1 MGVCNKCRAYGC
13 PSAISCDECYRE
25 TIERLNND
33 NEKLKKY
40 NFKLREFLMN
50 FSSGISY
57 SEPGISKLVNDFLE
71 SVGEPPSCVFEL

>member
-1 MGVCNKCRAYGC
+1 
-13 PSAISCDECYRE
+13 
-25 TIERLNND
+25 
-33 NEKLKKY
+33 
-40 NFKLREFLMN
+40 MN